1 MDILKK
7 IRRWLGL
14 SGDQEPEIPKPV
26 LHLDHLNGT
35 MNDSLT
41 AILRGRLAFRRSSI
55 TELRFQLNNYVPP
68 HYTEDY
74 KELDAAERR
83 LDTVEVTLSELA
95 PKLEQLEQCRE
106 ELEQVNR
113 ILDRLFQ
120 KLGRHTKA
128 WEIGLSLWALCVLS
142 AAGAVSYLLWVHPV
156 SSSAFFLADKQRWP
170 NVRLLLLCAGGGLAG
185 TAIDLSRILYR
196 VIPSRSLD
204 PRRILWYFSSPFYS
218 AALAAV
224 AFLFLHAGTGFS
236 AISTGTGPN
245 AASVTGIFS
254 LGFLIGFVPSAV
266 VYRINGV
273 VKAFFGTDEVSSPQ
287 ITPPQ
292 VVRTAQT
299 RLTIS
304 ATVTPSGATRIVSAT
319 ARIQVLGGTSGT
331 GGNASA
337 ALHRG
342 LDNTWSG
349 ELTVPALART
359 LTPAVPPDGAGNSDA
374 KTSSDSLMLSDGT
387 VTVEAQDETGN
398 VSRSET
404 VSLPP
409 FVLQDAPVSRS
420 TGILFPAGA
429 ARDGVA
435 AVRPENPH
443 ENP

>member
-1 MDILKK
+1 MPDNIANSSSEPVKQV
-7 IRRWLGL
+7 L
-14 SGDQEPEIPKPV
+14 SHHPQIEKPV
-26 LHLDHLNGT
+26 FQLDPLSRT
-35 MNDSLT
+35 KSEAFT

-55 TELRFQLNNYVPP
+55 TELRFQLNNYVPWSD
-68 HYTEDY
+68 TDDY
-74 KELDAAERR
+74 AKLDAAEER
-83 LDTVEVTLSELA
+83 LDRVEVALSEITPPEDVL
-95 PKLEQLEQCRE
+95 KQCRE
-106 ELEQVNR
+106 DLEHVNR
-113 ILDRLFQ
+113 VLDKLFQ
-120 KLGRHTKA
+120 KLGRHTKV
-128 WEIGLSLWALCVLS
+128 WEIGLTLWALFVLS
-142 AAGAVSYLLWVHPV
+142 AAAVVSYLLWVHPA
-156 SSSAFFLADKQRWP
+156 SPSGFFLADKQRWP

-224 AFLFLHAGTGFS
+224 ALLFLRAGAGFA
-236 AISTGTGPN
+236 AISTGSGPN

-319 ARIQVLGGTSGT
+319 ARIQVLGGMQGA

-349 ELTVPALART
+349 EMVVPALAKT
-359 LTPAVPPDGAGNSDA
+359 LATAVPPPGAENNEA
-374 KTSSDSLMLSDGT
+374 KAGSDSLILNDGT

-404 VSLPP
+404 ISLPP
-409 FVLQDAPVSRS
+409 FVSA
-420 TGILFPAGA
+420 GILTKAGA
-429 ARDGVA
+429 AQDGA
-435 AVRPENPH
+435 AAIKSENPH
-443 ENP
+443 ENS